1 MKKCPFCAEE
11 IQEEAIFCKHCK
23 NNLSEKTSSGPVQTI
38 ELTSKRYKKQYLYSF
53 LAFFVGIILF
63 GSASSSDDT
72 TMMTI
77 GGFMVIVSLILIIVT
92 KFEVW
97 WHHK

>member
-11 IQEEAIFCKHCK
+11 IQDEAIFCKHCK
-23 NNLSEKTSSGPVQTI
+23 NNLSEKTSGGPVQTI

-53 LAFFVGIILF
+53 LAFFVGIIISSI
-63 GSASSSDDT
+63 GASSNDT
-72 TMMTI
+72 TMIAI
-77 GGFMVIVSLILIIVT
+77 GGFMVIVSIIFIIIT